1 MKKKNRRS
9 YPIVRILI
17 TVVLLCMLFGVNV
30 VAASKTVTMK
40 KVSKTYYTYSQVS
53 GFKGTVYHK
62 FVLPSDSIVVVYGN
76 ADQLYTFKNL
86 NITLCNSRKKEIRE
100 NSFRRMTV

>member
-40 KVSKTYYTYSQVS
+40 KVSKTYYTYSQVLKELCIIS
-53 GFKGTVYHK
+53 LCCLQTV
-62 FVLPSDSIVVVYGN
+62 
-76 ADQLYTFKNL
+76 
-86 NITLCNSRKKEIRE
+86 
-100 NSFRRMTV
+100 

>member
-40 KVSKTYYTYSQVS
+40 KVSKTY
-53 GFKGTVYHK
+53 
-62 FVLPSDSIVVVYGN
+62 
-76 ADQLYTFKNL
+76 
-86 NITLCNSRKKEIRE
+86 
-100 NSFRRMTV
+100 